1 MCHVFRLDQA
11 MSRPQ
16 RDPAC
21 QSVSQA
27 ISLSTTQ
34 ASQLIFNWVSKRN
47 SILLNCTVTWQV
59 FSNPEEIWIWTPA
72 LSKTATLA
80 FFIFKRL
87 K

>member
-1 MCHVFRLDQA
+1 MCHVFRLDQP

-16 RDPAC
+16 RDPAM
-21 QSVSQA
+21 SVSQA

-47 SILLNCTVTWQV
+47 FILLNCTVTCQV

-80 FFIFKRL
+80 FFYI
-87 K
+87 